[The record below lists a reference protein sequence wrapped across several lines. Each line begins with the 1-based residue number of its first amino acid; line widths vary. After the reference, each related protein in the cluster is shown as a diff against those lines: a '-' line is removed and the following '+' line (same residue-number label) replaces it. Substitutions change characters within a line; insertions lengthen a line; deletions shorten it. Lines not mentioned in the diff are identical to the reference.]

1 MDLEPTI
8 RNQQQRQTNNY
19 NRQQNSTRFNNNNNK
34 QSRFQPASTPQ
45 TPTNNN
51 NNNNNQTQQ
60 QSLPRPKSKS
70 PETRRL
76 STSSHSTTTTT
87 TTTTNKTSNK
97 YSLKLPKYSL
107 DIKYNT
113 VTGIKNRYSQLYIP
127 SDFTNCKYSWTTSF
141 PIDRPLKFSTNSKF
155 HIMRKECQSVFI
167 NNSIYEPDDINHAWT
182 VRVMLMEMP
191 EINDLYRLN
200 DERSNKEDHP
210 NRQIKFLVGTKGKYE
225 LMGIGGAWSPSL
237 DGPNPES
244 NTQTLLNTAIRTTMA
259 LTGIDL
265 SPCTQW

>member
-1 MDLEPTI
+1 
-8 RNQQQRQTNNY
+8 
-19 NRQQNSTRFNNNNNK
+19 
-34 QSRFQPASTPQ
+34 
-45 TPTNNN
+45 
-51 NNNNNQTQQ
+51 
-60 QSLPRPKSKS
+60 
-70 PETRRL
+70 
-76 STSSHSTTTTT
+76 
-87 TTTTNKTSNK
+87 
-97 YSLKLPKYSL
+97 
-107 DIKYNT
+107 
-113 VTGIKNRYSQLYIP
+113 
-127 SDFTNCKYSWTTSF
+127 
-141 PIDRPLKFSTNSKF
+141 
-155 HIMRKECQSVFI
+155 
-167 NNSIYEPDDINHAWT
+167 
-182 VRVMLMEMP
+182 MLMEMP